1 MAFPLA
7 PLSPLIFPSE
17 MLQNT
22 NFIKIHSLSTSK
34 LSNFQ
39 DVYELKNQLGQG
51 ANAVVKRAI
60 RQSDGLQFAVKVIRT
75 GDDER
80 ILSVRN

>member
-1 MAFPLA
+1 
-7 PLSPLIFPSE
+7 

-34 LSNFQ
+34 LSNFH